1 MAPLLLAVALIVV
14 AVVSGF
20 IAVAFR
26 ASKLEADGSVFHARC
41 AAIGFLPLTPAT
53 PAYVAC
59 GGERQGYRVMLMLA
73 GAYPGLQLPSR
84 VDVLLE
90 ARLVGPA
97 SGGGL
102 MRAGKNP
109 YFTGRDAAVALLTC
123 TPELRAAVDARLG
136 GSFAFRSYDTL
147 IPGAAERV
155 LVTSRWSDDWR
166 GLQLQTWV
174 AQDASPAAI
183 QTAIEALIAV
193 RDVFARSPGVAERP

>member
-1 MAPLLLAVALIVV
+1 MTPLLLAVALIVV
-14 AVVSGF
+14 AVGSGF

-26 ASKLEADGSVFHARC
+26 ASKLEADRSGFHARC
-41 AAIGFLPLTPAT
+41 AAIGFLPLTPPT

-59 GGERQGYRVMLMLA
+59 GGELQGYRVMLMLA

-84 VDVLLE
+84 V
-90 ARLVGPA
+90 
-97 SGGGL
+97 
-102 MRAGKNP
+102 GKNP
-109 YFTGRDAAVALLTC
+109 SFTGRDAAVALLTC

-136 GSFAFRSYDTL
+136 GSFAFKSYDTL

-155 LVTSRWSDDWR
+155 LVTSRWSDDWS